1 LVGRSVSRH
10 RTPPD
15 QEKND
20 VQQYMTRQT
29 TVQSQLWED
38 KMKRLLTCVVVG
50 CFFMMLLP
58 DMGMARPPFPPP
70 PPPPPPGAPPPPP
83 LVPPPP
89 PPPLPPVYTGPP
101 PPPAPVVIVP
111 PAVVA
116 TGRITVTTNVL
127 NVRSGPG
134 LNYPVIDRTYLGTVL
149 TMHGNAPGWVY
160 VLLPSGQFG
169 WISISFTA
177 PVP

>member
-1 LVGRSVSRH
+1 
-10 RTPPD
+10 
-15 QEKND
+15 
-20 VQQYMTRQT
+20 
-29 TVQSQLWED
+29 
-38 KMKRLLTCVVVG
+38 MKRLLTCVVVG

-70 PPPPPPGAPPPPP
+70 PPPPP
-83 LVPPPP
+83 
-89 PPPLPPVYTGPP
+89 LPPVYTGPP

-116 TGRITVTTNVL
+116 AGRITVTTNVL

-149 TMHGNAPGWVY
+149 GMHGTAPGWVY